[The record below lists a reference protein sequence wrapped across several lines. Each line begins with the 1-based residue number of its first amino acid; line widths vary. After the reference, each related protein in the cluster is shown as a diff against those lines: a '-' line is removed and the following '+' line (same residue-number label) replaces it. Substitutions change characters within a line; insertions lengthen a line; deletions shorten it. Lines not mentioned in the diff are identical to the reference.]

1 MKCKDPNTCAP
12 GVHFPVCLYTPL
24 YRRIPQIVLLNFV
37 FRLGGIAEVCLLL
50 KLLTCSEVD
59 DNVNEEDGVRYAV
72 EDHPSHG
79 EVIVE
84 EGDGDGEDD
93 KVGHEE

>member
-1 MKCKDPNTCAP
+1 MQCIFYWTLCS
-12 GVHFPVCLYTPL
+12 GW
-24 YRRIPQIVLLNFV
+24 
-37 FRLGGIAEVCLLL
+37 GEIAEVCLLL